1 MGGLEQNEGNLPVRA
16 RALTDVFEEDWKPF
30 SLVSTVMIDEQTQ
43 HRYEVLPPVAQPGKK
58 YLPAGFSNVLLPGEA
73 RMVSIQ
79 FASPPAPPAAE
90 GRDPPK
96 QTVSFV
102 LTGAK
107 GPILRV
113 PLRPPRVGDHF
124 WQSGGELTY

>member
-1 MGGLEQNEGNLPVRA
+1 MKESLPVRA
-16 RALTDVFEEDWKPF
+16 GALTDVFEEDWKPF

-96 QTVSFV
+96 QTVSFCINRRE
-102 LTGAK
+102 GADPK
-107 GPILRV
+107 SPSAAPSSR
-113 PLRPPRVGDHF
+113 
-124 WQSGGELTY
+124 